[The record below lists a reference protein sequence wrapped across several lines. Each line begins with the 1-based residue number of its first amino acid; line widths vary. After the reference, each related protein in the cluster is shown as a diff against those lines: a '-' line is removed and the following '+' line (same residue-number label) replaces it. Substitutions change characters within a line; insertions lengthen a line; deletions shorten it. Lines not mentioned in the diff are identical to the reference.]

1 MLSKKFFSAFH
12 PKAAFLG
19 MKQVLL
25 INSSNTSAPKLRVKF
40 CDDFFSRFRGLMF
53 TAFLPKDL
61 GVLLVEPQESII
73 NTSIHMFFMN
83 FAIAVIWLSSQ
94 YQVVDTCYAKP
105 WRPLYKPRTPAK
117 FVLETH
123 PENLPF
129 YHIGDEI
136 QIHEI

>member
-1 MLSKKFFSAFH
+1 
-12 PKAAFLG
+12 

-25 INSSNTSAPKLRVKF
+25 TNFSNPSAPTLRVKF

-53 TAFLPKDL
+53 TASLPKDH
-61 GVLLVEPQESII
+61 GILLVEPQESII

-83 FAIAVIWLSSQ
+83 FDIAVIWLSSH
-94 YQVVDTCYAKP
+94 YKVVDACYARA

-117 FVLETH
+117 FVLETRT
-123 PENLPF
+123 ENLPF

-136 QIHEI
+136 QVHEI